1 MISKMLTNAS
11 RKCLKRA
18 SVNRNPLL
26 GSCHRQG
33 QLLAANFTV
42 EVEDESFGSR
52 GWTKG
57 EFHSVENTLKEKLS
71 EEDYTNVTKV
81 LYGLNQGETVKE
93 LPVPRAAKSLAEKGD
108 FDITLHKFAA
118 AKEPRDQRIVRFG
131 VTQNSIIKET
141 TAPVDEQYEA
151 LEERHREFVEAA
163 AAAGTIV
170 LCFQEA
176 WTQCRL
182 HSVPAK
188 NCRG

>member
-1 MISKMLTNAS
+1 MISKMLKNAS

-71 EEDYTNVTKV
+71 EEDYT
-81 LYGLNQGETVKE
+81 
-93 LPVPRAAKSLAEKGD
+93 
-108 FDITLHKFAA
+108 
-118 AKEPRDQRIVRFG
+118 
-131 VTQNSIIKET
+131 
-141 TAPVDEQYEA
+141 
-151 LEERHREFVEAA
+151 
-163 AAAGTIV
+163 
-170 LCFQEA
+170 
-176 WTQCRL
+176 QCY
-182 HSVPAK
+182 
-188 NCRG
+188 